1 MNLAMTDSTITLVVT
16 NLVLVAG
23 GITKVVVDELR
34 RRSDRLDREQ
44 DRLDRDQLAKLTEAQ
59 LDAIRLAGD
68 RRVKTV
74 VDEVVKTR
82 AVAIKAFKE
91 ANGVNQKIESLGMK
105 LTENAPP
112 PPTP

>member
-1 MNLAMTDSTITLVVT
+1 MIAAV
-16 NLVLVAG
+16 
-23 GITKVVVDELR
+23 
-34 RRSDRLDREQ
+34 
-44 DRLDRDQLAKLTEAQ
+44 
-59 LDAIRLAGD
+59 D

-105 LTENAPP
+105 LTENTPP